1 VIARVGAFVPAVF
14 LLLTGYVLAAGEP
27 AAVVGVVGAAA
38 LWALGLARRA
48 STVLRVTSS
57 RGAAVTRRS
66 GHRRAARSRLLRQLD
81 PDAAGRTRARAP
93 SGLLP
98 AV

>member
-1 VIARVGAFVPAVF
+1 VIGRVGGFVPTVL
-14 LLLTGYVLAAGEP
+14 LLLTGYALAAGSP
-27 AAVVGVVGAAA
+27 AAVVGVIGAAA
-38 LWALGLARRA
+38 LWALGSARHA

-57 RGAAVTRRS
+57 RGPAVTRHS

-98 AV
+98 AA

>member
-1 VIARVGAFVPAVF
+1 MIARLYASVPAVV
-14 LLLTGYVLAAGEP
+14 LLLTGYALAGEP
-27 AAVVGVVGAAA
+27 AAVVGVVGAA
-38 LWALGLARRA
+38 LWALGLARQA
-48 STVLRVTSS
+48 STVLRVSSS
-57 RGAAVTRRS
+57 RGPSVTRRS
-66 GHRRAARSRLLRQLD
+66 GHRRASRSRLLRQLD